1 MVNVTGDLL
10 VMGKTEAESTQIVN
24 SVLQRLDENGLTINE
39 AKGLFNQSEVTFF
52 GLHFTANGVSLNE
65 TKTKALNEFKVP
77 NNASELHSFLGLV
90 VYPSRWIKDLSTLTE
105 PLWKLRW
112 KMVMDTRTS

>member
-52 GLHFTANGVSLNE
+52 GLHFTANGVSL
-65 TKTKALNEFKVP
+65 K
-77 NNASELHSFLGLV
+77 
-90 VYPSRWIKDLSTLTE
+90 
-105 PLWKLRW
+105 
-112 KMVMDTRTS
+112 